1 VQIVS
6 EAMAAPTSPPLVR
19 VVATAEW
26 MRRGAPSPD
35 LLSSLEH
42 QRAQRFRREVDRRDF
57 IAAHLLARQVVAEL
71 LGVEL
76 TAVSVRQSCAVCG
89 VVGHGAPQVT
99 VPNHR
104 PVFTSWSHTA
114 GRAGAIAAFHP
125 VGLDLERADA
135 GLDARVAD
143 GVALS
148 AGEAA
153 LVEAAASPGVAFL
166 HWWTR
171 KEALVKVGAIE
182 LDDFATTDLSAHPA
196 RWGTWT
202 LSSWY
207 DATLEAVAGTAAPA
221 GPS

>member
-1 VQIVS
+1 
-6 EAMAAPTSPPLVR
+6 
-19 VVATAEW
+19 
-26 MRRGAPSPD
+26 
-35 LLSSLEH
+35 
-42 QRAQRFRREVDRRDF
+42 VDRRDF

-135 GLDARVAD
+135 RPDVRMAD

-171 KEALVKVGAIE
+171 KEALVKVGAVE
-182 LDDFATTDLSAHPA
+182 LDDFATTDLSAHPD

-207 DATLEAVAGTAAPA
+207 YAPLDVVAATAAPA